1 MVLGVRWDSAESMK
15 ASNREEAGDGDGT
28 AEEMKAGD
36 REGWVGE
43 RRGGGEG

>member
-15 ASNREEAGDGDGT
+15 ASNREEAGDGT

-43 RRGGGEG
+43 RRGGEEG